1 MQGYKTLDKT
11 SMTLRLRTKI
21 VSRVLRRE
29 PFTRIADNYGISDK
43 TVPGRLM
50 TGRKT
55 SRYDDV

>member
-1 MQGYKTLDKT
+1 
-11 SMTLRLRTKI
+11 MTLRLRTKI